1 MRALVTGATGG
12 LGRAIVAELAAGDAR
27 VAAADLP
34 AALAGGAPEGAA
46 SSVAFDVRDAPA
58 VRDGVAQAVAA
69 LGGLDALVANAGVV
83 DTIHRTDRFPEEAWR
98 GDLDANL
105 SGPFLLCQAAF
116 PALRA
121 AAKAGGSPA
130 IVLVSSASAE
140 MGLPGQAAYTA
151 AKAGLV
157 GLARTLAGEW
167 GPLGIRVNVVM
178 PGVIATPK
186 VRALPEGLRQGIAM
200 TTPLRRLGEPEDVA
214 GVIGF
219 LLSPAAA
226 FVHGQVLRVDG
237 GMGLN
242 SMSLATGAGET

>member
-1 MRALVTGATGG
+1 
-12 LGRAIVAELAAGDAR
+12 VAELAAAGAQ

-34 AALAGGAPEGAA
+34 AALGAGPPDGAA
-46 SSVAFDVRDAPA
+46 TTIGFDVCDAEA
-58 VRDGVAQAVAA
+58 LRTGVAEATEA

-83 DTIHRTDRFPEEAWR
+83 DTVHRTDRFPEAAWR
-98 GDLDANL
+98 GDLDTNL

-116 PALRA
+116 GALRA
-121 AAKAGGSPA
+121 AAKAGGAPA

-140 MGLPGQAAYTA
+140 LGLPGQAAYTA

-186 VRALPEGLRQGIAM
+186 VLALPEGLRQGIAM
-200 TTPLRRLGEPEDVA
+200 TTPLRRLGEPQDVA
-214 GVIGF
+214 RAIAF

-242 SMSLATGAGET
+242 SMALTTGSADGG